1 MEIIK
6 DIGFQALEIF
16 ILILGLTGLAIS
28 FLLLVSPNKARSIN
42 SLFNQQITL
51 DKQLTYLDKPV
62 LTDSLTFR
70 HNILF
75 GITLIAG
82 SGFLLVFLF
91 FQLDIERVVNLFYD
105 KKYLFLIDIVVKVMV
120 LIGKITGFA
129 GVISGLLLLFA
140 PEVMITIENKM
151 DSWFATQFV
160 VERLDEFHHGVENLI
175 LKYPLLFGFAGLMTS
190 LILVILSIGS
200 LFI

>member
-28 FLLLVSPNKARSIN
+28 FLLLVSPNKARYIN
-42 SLFNQQITL
+42 SLFNQQITI

-62 LTDSLTFR
+62 LTDSLTYQ

-91 FQLDIERVVNLFYD
+91 FQLDIERVVNLFND
-105 KKYLFLIDIVVKVMV
+105 KKYVFLIDIAVKVMV
-120 LIGKITGFA
+120 LMGKITGFA

-160 VERLDEFHHGVENLI
+160 VERLDEFHHGIENLI

>member
-16 ILILGLTGLAIS
+16 ILILGLVGLVIS
-28 FLLLVSPNKARSIN
+28 FLLLVSPNKARSIS
-42 SLFNQQITL
+42 SLFNQQIAIDNKL
-51 DKQLTYLDKPV
+51 NYLDKPV
-62 LTDSLTFR
+62 LTDSLTYR

-75 GITLIAG
+75 GISLIAG

-91 FQLDIERVVNLFYD
+91 FQMDIARVVNLFFD
-105 KKYLFLIDIVVKVMV
+105 NKYVFMVDIVVKVMV
-120 LIGKITGFA
+120 LSGKITGSA
-129 GVISGLLLLFA
+129 GVVFGLLLLFA
-140 PEVMITIENKM
+140 PEVMIKIEKAM

-160 VERLDEFHHGVENLI
+160 VDRLDEFHYGIENLI

-190 LILVILSIGS
+190 LILIILSIGS
-200 LFI
+200 LFA

>member
-105 KKYLFLIDIVVKVMV
+105 KQYLFLIDIVVKVMV

>member
-16 ILILGLTGLAIS
+16 ILILGLVGLAIS

-42 SLFNQQITL
+42 RLLNQQITIDNKL
-51 DKQLTYLDKPV
+51 NYLDKPV
-62 LTDSLTFR
+62 LTDSLTYR
-70 HNILF
+70 HNILV

-91 FQLDIERVVNLFYD
+91 FQMDISRVVNLFSVN
-105 KKYLFLIDIVVKVMV
+105 KYIVLVDIIVKAMV
-120 LIGKITGFA
+120 LAGKLTGSA
-129 GVISGLLLLFA
+129 GILFGLLLLFA
-140 PEVMITIENKM
+140 PETMIKIENKM

-160 VERLDEFHHGVENLI
+160 VDRLDEFHHGIENLI

-190 LILVILSIGS
+190 LILVILSVGS
-200 LFI
+200 LLA

>member
-16 ILILGLTGLAIS
+16 ILVLGLVGLAIS
-28 FLLLVSPNKARSIN
+28 FLLLIFPNKARSIN
-42 SLFNQQITL
+42 SLFSEQITIDSKL
-51 DKQLTYLDKPV
+51 NYLDKPV
-62 LTDSLTFR
+62 LTDSLAYR

-91 FQLDIERVVNLFYD
+91 FQMDISRVVHLFSVNRYIV
-105 KKYLFLIDIVVKVMV
+105 LVDIVVKAMA
-120 LIGKITGFA
+120 LAGKIAGFA
-129 GVISGLLLLFA
+129 GVIFGLLLLFA
-140 PEVMITIENKM
+140 PEVMIKIENRM

-160 VERLDEFHHGVENLI
+160 VDRLDEFHHGIENLI

-200 LFI
+200 LLV